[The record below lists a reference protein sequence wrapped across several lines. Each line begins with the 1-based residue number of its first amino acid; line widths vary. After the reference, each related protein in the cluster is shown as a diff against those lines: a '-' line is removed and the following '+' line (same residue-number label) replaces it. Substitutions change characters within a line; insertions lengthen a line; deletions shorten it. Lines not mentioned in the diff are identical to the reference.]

1 MLGAAFVPAPPP
13 LCHPS
18 GASPFSPLKMTMLG
32 SLQVKAR
39 GDASSRHVPCW
50 VPATN
55 PDVAKLRLYRKCI
68 ARCGVHISVEACL
81 AKRELLTA
89 DYCFTHQRERNNRL
103 PALTCRFL

>member
-68 ARCGVHISVEACL
+68 ARCGVHISMAAP
-81 AKRELLTA
+81 AKIQKGMAAGGAEKLS
-89 DYCFTHQRERNNRL
+89 
-103 PALTCRFL
+103 CRVTW